1 MTKALT
7 DVERR
12 QINMCIDCKHI
23 HFTKGAHQHVIC
35 ICLQA
40 RELAKHRVD
49 GCADSLPHWQLA
61 GMQNGGIA
69 ALLARRNG
77 DKLSVG
83 CIVVSV
89 PDKVGPVLFIQNRVP
104 VV

>member
-1 MTKALT
+1 
-7 DVERR
+7 
-12 QINMCIDCKHI
+12 
-23 HFTKGAHQHVIC
+23 
-35 ICLQA
+35 
-40 RELAKHRVD
+40 
-49 GCADSLPHWQLA
+49 
-61 GMQNGGIA
+61 MQNGGIA